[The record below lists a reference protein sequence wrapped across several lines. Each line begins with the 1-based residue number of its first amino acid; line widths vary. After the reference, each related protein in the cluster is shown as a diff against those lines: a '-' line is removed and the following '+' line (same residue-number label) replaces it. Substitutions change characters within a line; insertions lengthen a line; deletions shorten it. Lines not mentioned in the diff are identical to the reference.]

1 MTSDV
6 AQLSEE
12 AGTSICPGCALDMPR
27 RAGALNTSYF
37 HASPECWTVFGEVLA
52 AEYSN
57 AVLFGQVHQITVDA
71 YAAQHAGGQHPD
83 KSVGIHLSGLYL
95 VLVRDVRPMAVAP
108 LLHEIANS
116 IDAWPEFPPPAT
128 TTSRTILDVALCAG
142 DWETH
147 VRTVREWALEV
158 WRSWQPQHRVVHEIV
173 QRIID

>member
-1 MTSDV
+1 VT
-6 AQLSEE
+6 QLSSET

-27 RAGALNTSYF
+27 RPGALNTSYY
-37 HASPECWTVFGEVLA
+37 HTSPECWTVFGEVLA

-71 YAAQHAGGQHPD
+71 YPAQHAGGSHPD

-95 VLVRDVRPMAVAP
+95 VFVKDVRPMAVAP
-108 LLHEIANS
+108 MLHEIASS
-116 IDAWPEFPPPAT
+116 ISAWPEFQRPAAAA
-128 TTSRTILDVALCAG
+128 SHTILDVALGAG

-147 VRTVREWALEV
+147 VNTVREWGLDV

-173 QRIID
+173 QRVIGSS

>member
-1 MTSDV
+1 LSAV

-12 AGTSICPGCALDMPR
+12 AGTSTCPGCALDMPR
-27 RAGALNTSYF
+27 RPGVLNTSYY

-71 YAAQHAGGQHPD
+71 YAAQHAGGPHPD

-95 VLVRDVRPMAVAP
+95 VFVEDVRPMAVAP
-108 LLHEIANS
+108 MLHEIANS
-116 IDAWPEFPPPAT
+116 VHAWPELPPPSVTA
-128 TTSRTILDVALCAG
+128 SRTILDVALCAG

-147 VRTVREWALEV
+147 VRTVREWALDV
-158 WRSWQPQHRVVHEIV
+158 WQSWQPQHRVIHEMV
-173 QRIID
+173 QRVIN